1 MESHFA
7 GIYLFLTQPGPFIP
21 LRFITRLRLFII
33 FSLPCLL
40 GAAQEHQLV
49 FDRYAHA
56 DGLSNNWVF
65 SILQDQRGFLWV
77 GTWDGLNQFD
87 GKDFRVFQHG
97 DAGPSSPSGKEIRC
111 LSEDEEG
118 KIWMGTE
125 QGLCHLDPQTGMFT
139 AVQPSTELRERWS
152 FDDIFALCVDTVTG
166 RVWAGG
172 NGLFTAATNENILS
186 RAPGTINE
194 RLFFTGNHTIN
205 HILKA
210 GKRLWLA
217 SSQGILAY
225 DTESGGWKEFRYAGH
240 KEYLPGIKHINR
252 LYIDDAG
259 ILWAATWGAGLLKA
273 DTARMEILDYFLP
286 QPEFT
291 DASHNILN
299 GIIKSPGPD
308 DENILW
314 ISGVTGGLM
323 KFDPASGAFH
333 VFGTEDPQEPGSVFQ
348 EGYAVY
354 ATAATGLWAGT
365 RLGLYHLDFS
375 RQFFREYKPIINN
388 KSGNPKN
395 VYFSLIKAGPAD
407 ASGATL
413 WLGTNNNGLHEF
425 NRKTGTARPL
435 NPRFGALLPP
445 EVYVSD
451 ILHDSDGSHWVAT
464 LVNGLIYSDPS
475 GKSTGQII
483 FGAHDGREVRWINE
497 IADDPS
503 GLGQVLAGT
512 AAGLFVVKKSGKPTR
527 PIAIRHG
534 AEDFTAS
541 SVYALNF
548 SRDGSLWFLGYDG
561 VRKAEFIA
569 RLNPGDTL
577 SRVVSGPFAEDAPG
591 FIHMSGMILDPDEVL
606 YIAAHKGLFRM
617 DPGRGMTVPEHFRHN
632 GQPVH
637 ARVEQLQAD
646 LDGNTWVLTSND
658 LFMIE
663 RSSKQ
668 LIRVNFEALQESS
681 RMSMGLNPS
690 TGDILLG
697 AWNRIY
703 VVRNDTGL
711 IAREPLPCYI
721 TSVTSGKPE
730 PGNQAL
736 DFTWK
741 KTELPFEQNNISVS
755 FTTINFRSG
764 APNLYAYMM
773 TGFDR
778 DWNFTGL
785 ETVNYKLP
793 PGKYQFRLKAANAG
807 GIWNEQYVFTDIVI
821 RPPYYRTWWFISLI
835 GLLAASIVYSIY
847 RYRISQLV
855 RLQKMRDHIS
865 RDLHDDIGS
874 SLTNIAIMNELA
886 VQETRK
892 GGDTEKIL
900 LKSAEDIHEIIS
912 SLSDIV
918 WNVNPE
924 YDDLKFLLAR
934 MRRYAL
940 DLLDNTAI
948 SLSLDIAEPEEKT
961 SMNMEQRRDLYMV
974 FKEGLNNL
982 VKYSGA
988 GKAEISIIVEM
999 GSVRMT
1005 ISDDGKGFE
1014 PGSVEFGNGL
1024 KNMRQRTEAW
1034 KGTFRVDSAPGKGTK
1049 LHFIIPIKN

>member
-1 MESHFA
+1 MHLIKRRRITIFLS
-7 GIYLFLTQPGPFIP
+7 LF
-21 LRFITRLRLFII
+21 
-33 FSLPCLL
+33 CLV
-40 GAAQEHQLV
+40 GAAQEQPV
-49 FDRYAHA
+49 AFNRYSYA

-87 GKDFRVFQHG
+87 GKDFRVFQYG
-97 DAGPSSPSGKEIRC
+97 DPSLSSPTGKEIKC
-111 LSEDEEG
+111 LAEDEEG

-139 AVQPSTELRERWS
+139 SVQPSAELRERWS
-152 FDDIFALCVDTVTG
+152 FDDIFAVCVDTATG
-166 RVWAGG
+166 TVWAGG
-172 NGLFTAATNENILS
+172 NGLFTAGTNEDILS
-186 RAPGTINE
+186 PAPGTINE
-194 RLFFTGNHTIN
+194 HLFFTGNHTIN
-205 HILKA
+205 HILKK
-210 GKRLWLA
+210 GKKLWLGT
-217 SSQGILAY
+217 SQGILVY

-259 ILWAATWGAGLLKA
+259 ILWAATWGAGLMQA

-299 GIIKSPGPD
+299 GIVKSP
-308 DENILW
+308 ESKENNILW

-323 KFDPASGAFH
+323 KFDPASGSFQI
-333 VFGTEDPQEPGSVFQ
+333 FGTGDPQEPGSVFQ

-354 ATAATGLWAGT
+354 ASVTTGLWAGT
-365 RLGLYHLDFS
+365 RLGLYHLDYS
-375 RQFFREYKPIINN
+375 RQFFREYKPIITDET
-388 KSGNPKN
+388 GHPKN
-395 VYFSLIKAGPAD
+395 VYFSLIKAGPEDSSRAV
-407 ASGATL
+407 L

-425 NRKTGTARPL
+425 NLNTGATKPL
-435 NPRFGALLPP
+435 NARFGALLPP
-445 EVYVSD
+445 EVYISD
-451 ILHDSDGSHWVAT
+451 IFHDPDGSLWIAT
-464 LVNGLIYSDPS
+464 LVNGLIFTDAS
-475 GKSTGQII
+475 GKNTSQII
-483 FGAHDGREVRWINE
+483 FGTHDGREVRWINE
-497 IADDPS
+497 IASPS
-503 GLGQVLAGT
+503 GRQGHILAGT
-512 AAGLFVVKKSGKPTR
+512 AAGLFVVKTSGKATR
-527 PIAIRHG
+527 SIAIRNG
-534 AEDFTAS
+534 ADDFTAT
-541 SVYALNF
+541 SVHALNF
-548 SRDGSLWFLGYDG
+548 ARDGSLWFLGYDPG
-561 VRKAEFIA
+561 RKAEFIA

-577 SRVVSGPFAEDAPG
+577 AHMVTGPFQADDPR
-591 FIHMSGMILDPDEVL
+591 FIRMTGMAIDHADVL

-617 DPGRGMTVPEHFRHN
+617 DPGAGMTFPERFLHN
-632 GQPVH
+632 GQPVR
-637 ARVEQLQAD
+637 ARVEALQAD
-646 LDGNTWVLTSND
+646 LNGNTWVLTSND
-658 LFMIE
+658 LFLIE

-668 LIRVNFEALQESS
+668 LVQVNFEALQESS
-681 RMSMGLNPS
+681 RMSLGLNPA

-697 AWNRIY
+697 AWNRIH

-741 KTELPFEQNNISVS
+741 RTELPFEQNNISVS

-764 APNLYAYMM
+764 APNAYAYMM

-821 RPPYYRTWWFISLI
+821 RPPFYRTWWFILLT
-835 GLLAASIVYSIY
+835 GMLAAAIVYSIY

-874 SLTNIAIMNELA
+874 SLTNIAIMNEMA
-886 VQETRK
+886 VQETRR
-892 GGDTEKIL
+892 GGDTERIL

-924 YDDLKFLLAR
+924 YDDLRFLLAR

-940 DLLDNTAI
+940 DLLDNTDI
-948 SLSLDIAEPEEKT
+948 SVSLDMAEPDEKII
-961 SMNMEQRRDLYMV
+961 MNMEQRRDLYMV

-988 GKAEISIIVEM
+988 RHASVSIRVGQGIVGM
-999 GSVRMT
+999 K
-1005 ISDDGKGFE
+1005 ISDDGKGFVPE
-1014 PGSVEFGNGL
+1014 RVEFGNGL
-1024 KNMRQRTEAW
+1024 KNMKQRTEAW
-1034 KGTFRVDSAPGKGTK
+1034 KGTFRVVSAPGKGTE
-1049 LHFIIPIKN
+1049 LHFKIPVKN